1 VCGSGL
7 EAINLASLK
16 ISSGEASIIIAG
28 GTENLDLYPFYIRK
42 ARYGY
47 RFGHDRLEDGLKTV
61 FTDSLAGLMMGEI
74 GEKIAKKYKISR
86 QKQDEYS
93 LLSQQRA
100 LRAIKNGEFKDQ
112 IVPIEV
118 QIKKEKAVFDTD
130 EHPRKTSMEQLSK
143 LKPAFINDGSVTAG
157 NASGINDGAATVVA
171 MADAIAKDYKLD
183 PAISIVASAVSGCE
197 PEYMG
202 LGPIY
207 STKKALKKAGMGISD
222 IDVFEINEA
231 FASQVLA
238 VIRDLKIPVEKVN
251 VNGGAI
257 ALGHPIG
264 ATGAILM
271 VKIMNIMKKNNYE
284 YGLVSLCIGGG
295 QGITT
300 ILKLEQ

>member
-16 ISSGEASIIIAG
+16 IMSGEANIIIAG

-47 RFGHDRLEDGLKTV
+47 RFGHDLLEDGLKTV
-61 FTDSLAGLMMGEI
+61 FTDSLADLMMGEI
-74 GEKIAKKYKISR
+74 GDKIAKKYKISR
-86 QKQDEYS
+86 QEQDEYS
-93 LLSQQRA
+93 LLSHERA
-100 LRAIKNGEFKDQ
+100 LKAIKNGDFKDQ
-112 IVPIEV
+112 IVPVEV
-118 QIKKEKAVFDTD
+118 QLKKDKVIFDTD
-130 EHPRKTSMEQLSK
+130 EHPRETSLELLSK
-143 LKPAFINDGSVTAG
+143 LKPVFIKDGSVTAG

-171 MADAIAKDYKLD
+171 MAETTAKDYKIY
-183 PAISIVASAVSGCE
+183 PAVSIVTSAVSGCE

-207 STKKALKKAGMGISD
+207 STRKALKKAGMEISD

-231 FASQVLA
+231 FASQVIA
-238 VIRDLKIPVEKVN
+238 VIRELKIPVENVN

-271 VKIMNIMKKNNYE
+271 VKIINIMKKNKYE
-284 YGLVSLCIGGG
+284 YGLISLCIGGG

-300 ILKLEQ
+300 ILKLE